1 MYINTAIDITFSILS
16 LLTDGKVN
24 MDEKIHSTNEWYL
37 KEVHKMA
44 LQKFNLENENNNHDL
59 WIPQE
64 IGESISGN
72 VCDIVVDEFNNDVAV
87 ILTEDGVET
96 MMPSHKALL
105 GYYQKFE
112 IGQYVHIE
120 LKNIVGSYKKRIYSV
135 QIDPDKFI
143 DFDVEAAD

>member
-1 MYINTAIDITFSILS
+1 
-16 LLTDGKVN
+16 
-24 MDEKIHSTNEWYL
+24 
-37 KEVHKMA
+37 MA
-44 LQKFNLENENNNHDL
+44 LEKFNLENGNNNHDL

-87 ILTEDGVET
+87 ILTENGVET

-120 LKNIVGSYKKRIYSV
+120 LKNIIGSYKKRIYSV

-143 DFDVEAAD
+143 DFDEEAVD

>member
-1 MYINTAIDITFSILS
+1 
-16 LLTDGKVN
+16 
-24 MDEKIHSTNEWYL
+24 
-37 KEVHKMA
+37 MA
-44 LQKFNLENENNNHDL
+44 LEIFNIEDDNKNHDT

-72 VCDIVVDEFNNDVAV
+72 VCDIVVDEYDNEVAV

-120 LKNIVGSYKKRIYSV
+120 LKNIIGSYKKRIYSV

-143 DFDVEAAD
+143 DFDEEAVD